1 MPRRI
6 EFVSYGLV
14 VHLLLLPTPP
24 RGDAVTVGYR
34 PESVCLVW
42 TFTTLIEYACRR
54 TWNVAPASFLSKI
67 GFQTDGAG
75 QRTAWFEI
83 PFSNPLPHESL
94 RAITP
99 RRVG

>member
-54 TWNVAPASFLSKI
+54 TWIPAS
-67 GFQTDGAG
+67 AG
-75 QRTAWFEI
+75 MTHSVSFY
-83 PFSNPLPHESL
+83 
-94 RAITP
+94 
-99 RRVG
+99 